1 MTDSDQTG
9 SDPTASGPTGG
20 NPAGGNAA
28 GGNAAGGS
36 PAGGNAAGN
45 GLTGGNGSLPPTPP
59 PLPPQV
65 ADEGPRPVP
74 ANADEALEIGRQHF
88 PDVGSPDG
96 PASLHVHEFDLGYLI
111 YAGWPLPEDPTAP
124 PASPG
129 GSNIVINKENG
140 DVTFLPNFPPAAA
153 EKLYH
158 RIYRPSSE
166 A

>member
-9 SDPTASGPTGG
+9 SDPTASDPTASGPTGG
-20 NPAGGNAA
+20 NPAGGNVA
-28 GGNAAGGS
+28 GGN
-36 PAGGNAAGN
+36 PAGN
-45 GLTGGNGSLPPTPP
+45 GLTGNNGSLPPTPP

-88 PDVGSPDG
+88 PDVGSPNG

-140 DVTFLPNFPPAAA
+140 DVTSLPNFPPAAA

>member
-9 SDPTASGPTGG
+9 SDPTAAGPTASGPTAGGPTGG
-20 NPAGGNAA
+20 IPAGGI
-28 GGNAAGGS
+28 
-36 PAGGNAAGN
+36 PAGN
-45 GLTGGNGSLPPTPP
+45 GLTGSNGSLPPTPP
-59 PLPPQV
+59 PLPPQAV
-65 ADEGPRPVP
+65 DEGPRPVP

-88 PDVGSPDG
+88 PDVGSPNG

-140 DVTFLPNFPPAAA
+140 DVTSLPNFPPAEA